1 MYSHHSIAVKVANRS
16 GMTHPACTSRQCV
29 WNVPS
34 EKIVSKPTK
43 IADRNW
49 KSSKLNKGNLMRY
62 SNHRTQESLLL
73 EKC

>member
-1 MYSHHSIAVKVANRS
+1 
-16 GMTHPACTSRQCV
+16 MTHPACTSRQCV

-49 KSSKLNKGNLMRY
+49 KSSKLNKGNLVRY
-62 SNHRTQESLLL
+62 SKQKDIGIAATGEMLKNKSPELLG
-73 EKC
+73 